1 MMTVENKRK
10 SRSSMSPQ
18 SSTQPKRRPSVRSR
32 ADVTTPGT
40 IPQCPTTSP
49 VFSAQNP
56 RPARWRKSHA
66 EARPPV
72 LDSPVLKSIYR
83 SPSQEPEPVPR
94 YGLRSRQQQQP
105 QERQRQ
111 EGIELRF
118 SFSHP
123 ADEEDPTPEVGL
135 RRNVFREAQEARTSI
150 EDPEVVNRSF
160 SNLSVNQDAVT
171 KVSPYRARSVTPTN
185 GPRPRVPYESK
196 AKATAVWAHQTSQ
209 QRRSRSPQSEPVA
222 TIRMPTIPELSKP
235 KRGGYGFSYSDSN
248 FYDSDEYPDT
258 EVGSET
264 NFTPE
269 ENSASTPDPTF
280 PNPSFEE
287 ATVKNSSFGE
297 DLVVVRE
304 VGSFHYARP
313 QRRLPCTT
321 ATCEDT
327 LRLKVAAKNLLKYK
341 ESQDVYGALV
351 GRVERM
357 VQNTLKD
364 NGGDTSAAMLLCASK
379 LLNFL
384 QRMAVERLE
393 HGEPATLVTH
403 EIHWAK
409 WLVEASHTGV
419 MHLKGVGCECQPD
432 WEE

>member
-1 MMTVENKRK
+1 LE
-10 SRSSMSPQ
+10 
-18 SSTQPKRRPSVRSR
+18 
-32 ADVTTPGT
+32 
-40 IPQCPTTSP
+40 
-49 VFSAQNP
+49 
-56 RPARWRKSHA
+56 
-66 EARPPV
+66 
-72 LDSPVLKSIYR
+72 SIYR

-123 ADEEDPTPEVGL
+123 ADEGDPAPKVGL
-135 RRNVFREAQEARTSI
+135 RRNVFREAQEARASI

-160 SNLSVNQDAVT
+160 SNLSVDQDAVT
-171 KVSPYRARSVTPTN
+171 KASLYRARSVTPTN
-185 GPRPRVPYESK
+185 NPRPRVPYESK
-196 AKATAVWAHQTSQ
+196 AKATAAWAHQTSQ

-258 EVGSET
+258 
-264 NFTPE
+264 
-269 ENSASTPDPTF
+269 
-280 PNPSFEE
+280 E

-384 QRMAVERLE
+384 QRMAVQRLE